1 VPRDMSQVPKRRPPA
16 SPHSVL
22 ASDLSDHQSPPP
34 LAAAAAATASGS
46 SATFVPPNLSNLKDC
61 PLPEGWDIGMD
72 YDGKPYFID
81 HKNKTTSW
89 VDPRD
94 SLTKPADFTECV
106 GDELPVGWEQAYDYH
121 RGGIYYVDHR
131 NQRTQETDPRSEW
144 RALQEEMLR
153 SYLASAK
160 NDLKAKQELIDVKHQ
175 RLSLA
180 QDEYHNLN
188 NTLSNLSASSTSL
201 NSTCSTGSKYD
212 VDLLRADV
220 GQCKA
225 RVQKLKRELVNMDAE
240 VCIKQKGMET
250 LARVKDKY
258 SEENNG
264 LTLEE
269 ARAIKAEL
277 NNIQKSLTVGEQE
290 KIDLMKNLACLKDDL
305 TRLQHSDSTLDVSKQ
320 SQMMERLS
328 TASQTDLSGELMPVG
343 QRLAEMARIRLQY
356 DETRQQVQD
365 IQQSLA
371 SLEEKID
378 PGQLDS
384 DKDRLLLIQE
394 KEQLLRELRS
404 ISPRSRTREEMTEVK
419 ANCERL
425 EHDLNQALET
435 SNRCIADRLRVHET
449 KQMLLQQLTEA
460 MRAMTQLEQQLKTLS
475 ASTLSMSSSSSLG
488 SLSSSHASSKGSLSS
503 LSFTDIYGLSTTA
516 TASANSA
523 ADLQKKFL
531 QQPRGGAG
539 ALLEPKT
546 TENSRIHR
554 SENNLELSSSQQS
567 LSPHSSLSS
576 LSPPVTPMEAGY
588 PPSYSRAG
596 QPLRLSTIDESSNPS
611 NTVGLELEYL
621 LSCKNSLGGN
631 NASNCSQDSGA
642 PLSPCTSGSG
652 GLGEAGEANS
662 SASSY
667 HRAMSSAVSS
677 ESVAGDSGVF
687 EAASPTKHL
696 QGGDAEKLTSLM
708 AAMSFEAAQV
718 QIKMRYDRE
727 DSLLHIGLEKARN
740 LRTLVLK
747 PNRQLYLKVS
757 LVPSVSPSNWSFTT
771 KAIIAD
777 SGESPVVISDNFP
790 VAVPKAKLSTKTLQ
804 VTIWTIDGA
813 PETCVGSAQIS
824 LADFDWEA
832 AHIRWYNVLGLQ
844 FSMLPSKAK
853 ISSAAAAAAA
863 VARASPSN
871 SGLNICSAVSSH
883 QGTLKEESSDDS
895 TIISSQASTLTRNM
909 NPEAM
914 GLYVFEDDD
923 LTSDDIV
930 IPSEPCSLK
939 AFDMD
944 TFLKNSKTDRET
956 NTDCGFFVQPSGT
969 PRGSNGLGLG
979 TRPRVKEVVK
989 RSKTFSP
996 KDAQDKLN
1004 VKLNRSDSDGAMPLY
1019 RKLPFQHKMME
1030 RRSLRLPSKFQT
1042 SSVRPN
1048 GTLPGGAKGESG
1060 EDRELSE
1067 CSLATKLQIKRS
1079 RRLARTKEH
1088 MMETPLDL
1096 ELDLAA
1102 QKTKLDLLQSDIGRL
1117 KAIQTKLVDAKA
1129 QGDQQETW
1137 LQDHAYLESL
1147 LSKIDQLQ
1155 SKSKEERQLEK
1166 MIKKTGREIHK
1177 LRKAKLGPGELDKHM
1192 FQEKMAFLTTSMCQ
1206 VPPLLLNED
1215 TLLTANSNSSRS
1227 STLKHDAAATLAT
1240 PVDSFSCSGIRGTT
1254 SGLDLTSGMCDDL
1267 ETEDSS
1273 SSSTCSTPTPHL
1285 KPTLLL
1291 CNGSPSSEFGF
1302 FEQKDDQKTTTA
1314 ASGNKIE
1321 NSNSASAASTASLE
1335 RFSYEIDPDIGV
1347 IV

>member
-1302 FEQKDDQKTTTA
+1302 FEQKDDQKTTA

>member
-34 LAAAAAATASGS
+34 LAAAATASGS

-425 EHDLNQALET
+425 EYDLNQALET

-539 ALLEPKT
+539 VLEPKT

-611 NTVGLELEYL
+611 NTVGLELDYL
-621 LSCKNSLGGN
+621 LSCKNSLGN

-652 GLGEAGEANS
+652 GLEAGEANS

-804 VTIWTIDGA
+804 VTIWTLDGA

-853 ISSAAAAAAA
+853 ISSAAAAA

-871 SGLNICSAVSSH
+871 SSNICSAVSSH

-930 IPSEPCSLK
+930 IPSEPCLK

-1060 EDRELSE
+1060 EDRELLE

-1240 PVDSFSCSGIRGTT
+1240 PVDSFSCSGIRGTCGT

-1302 FEQKDDQKTTTA
+1302 FEQKDDQKTTA

>member
-34 LAAAAAATASGS
+34 LAAAATASGS

-425 EHDLNQALET
+425 EYDLNQALET

-516 TASANSA
+516 TASANYA
-523 ADLQKKFL
+523 ADLQNKFL

-539 ALLEPKT
+539 VLEPKT
-546 TENSRIHR
+546 TENGRIHR

-611 NTVGLELEYL
+611 NTVGLELDYL
-621 LSCKNSLGGN
+621 LSCKNSLGN

-652 GLGEAGEANS
+652 GLEAGEANS

-871 SGLNICSAVSSH
+871 SSNICSAVSSH

-930 IPSEPCSLK
+930 IPSEPCLK

-1060 EDRELSE
+1060 EDRELLE

-1215 TLLTANSNSSRS
+1215 TLLTSNSNSSRS

-1240 PVDSFSCSGIRGTT
+1240 PVDSFSCSGIRGTCGT

-1302 FEQKDDQKTTTA
+1302 FEQKDDQKTTA

-1321 NSNSASAASTASLE
+1321 NSDSASAASTASLE

>member
-1 VPRDMSQVPKRRPPA
+1 MPRDMSQVPKRRPPA

-34 LAAAAAATASGS
+34 LGVAATTASGS

-539 ALLEPKT
+539 VLEPKT

-621 LSCKNSLGGN
+621 LSCKNSLGN

-652 GLGEAGEANS
+652 GLEAGEANS

-853 ISSAAAAAAA
+853 ISSAAAAA

-871 SGLNICSAVSSH
+871 SSNTCSAVSSH

-930 IPSEPCSLK
+930 IPSEPCLK

-1060 EDRELSE
+1060 EDRELSD

-1102 QKTKLDLLQSDIGRL
+1102 QRTKLDLLQSDIGRL

-1240 PVDSFSCSGIRGTT
+1240 PVDSFSCSGIRGTCGT

-1291 CNGSPSSEFGF
+1291 SNGSPSSEFGF
-1302 FEQKDDQKTTTA
+1302 FEQKDDQKTMA
-1314 ASGNKIE
+1314 VSGNKTE
-1321 NSNSASAASTASLE
+1321 NSNSASTASLE

>member
-1 VPRDMSQVPKRRPPA
+1 MSQVPKRRPPA

-34 LAAAAAATASGS
+34 LVAAATASGS

-539 ALLEPKT
+539 VLEAKT

-621 LSCKNSLGGN
+621 LSCKNSLG
-631 NASNCSQDSGA
+631 D
-642 PLSPCTSGSG
+642 
-652 GLGEAGEANS
+652 
-662 SASSY
+662 
-667 HRAMSSAVSS
+667 RK
-677 ESVAGDSGVF
+677 SVV
-687 EAASPTKHL
+687 
-696 QGGDAEKLTSLM
+696 
-708 AAMSFEAAQV
+708 
-718 QIKMRYDRE
+718 
-727 DSLLHIGLEKARN
+727 
-740 LRTLVLK
+740 
-747 PNRQLYLKVS
+747 
-757 LVPSVSPSNWSFTT
+757 
-771 KAIIAD
+771 
-777 SGESPVVISDNFP
+777 
-790 VAVPKAKLSTKTLQ
+790 
-804 VTIWTIDGA
+804 
-813 PETCVGSAQIS
+813 
-824 LADFDWEA
+824 
-832 AHIRWYNVLGLQ
+832 
-844 FSMLPSKAK
+844 
-853 ISSAAAAAAA
+853 
-863 VARASPSN
+863 
-871 SGLNICSAVSSH
+871 
-883 QGTLKEESSDDS
+883 
-895 TIISSQASTLTRNM
+895 
-909 NPEAM
+909 
-914 GLYVFEDDD
+914 
-923 LTSDDIV
+923 
-930 IPSEPCSLK
+930 
-939 AFDMD
+939 
-944 TFLKNSKTDRET
+944 
-956 NTDCGFFVQPSGT
+956 
-969 PRGSNGLGLG
+969 
-979 TRPRVKEVVK
+979 
-989 RSKTFSP
+989 
-996 KDAQDKLN
+996 
-1004 VKLNRSDSDGAMPLY
+1004 
-1019 RKLPFQHKMME
+1019 
-1030 RRSLRLPSKFQT
+1030 
-1042 SSVRPN
+1042 
-1048 GTLPGGAKGESG
+1048 
-1060 EDRELSE
+1060 
-1067 CSLATKLQIKRS
+1067 
-1079 RRLARTKEH
+1079 
-1088 MMETPLDL
+1088 
-1096 ELDLAA
+1096 
-1102 QKTKLDLLQSDIGRL
+1102 
-1117 KAIQTKLVDAKA
+1117 
-1129 QGDQQETW
+1129 
-1137 LQDHAYLESL
+1137 
-1147 LSKIDQLQ
+1147 
-1155 SKSKEERQLEK
+1155 
-1166 MIKKTGREIHK
+1166 
-1177 LRKAKLGPGELDKHM
+1177 
-1192 FQEKMAFLTTSMCQ
+1192 
-1206 VPPLLLNED
+1206 
-1215 TLLTANSNSSRS
+1215 
-1227 STLKHDAAATLAT
+1227 
-1240 PVDSFSCSGIRGTT
+1240 
-1254 SGLDLTSGMCDDL
+1254 
-1267 ETEDSS
+1267 
-1273 SSSTCSTPTPHL
+1273 
-1285 KPTLLL
+1285 
-1291 CNGSPSSEFGF
+1291 
-1302 FEQKDDQKTTTA
+1302 
-1314 ASGNKIE
+1314 
-1321 NSNSASAASTASLE
+1321 
-1335 RFSYEIDPDIGV
+1335 
-1347 IV
+1347 